1 MEGVI
6 FMVVMFA
13 FFLLLFTDDYWGPG
27 VRNILNSTAHRIRY
41 GQENVQVSAAD
52 EYDENRGGGRKWS
65 WLRWVLAIIVA
76 VPGAIYFTLKV
87 YEELS

>member
-6 FMVVMFA
+6 FMLGMFG

-41 GQENVQVSAAD
+41 RQENVQVSAAD
-52 EYDENRGGGRKWS
+52 VEDESRRGKWG
-65 WLRWVLAIIVA
+65 WLRWVLAIILTVRS
-76 VPGAIYFTLKV
+76 AIYFTLKV